1 MNRSSERIIHLL
13 NEEIKKIQIEMDEVD
28 STLEEDIYAALSEE
42 FKESNG
48 SSMTKD
54 EKERFVKKYYDI
66 LKEKKIESLKKSLDE
81 LVKLKEAL

>member
-1 MNRSSERIIHLL
+1 MNRTSERIIHLL